1 MRKWLKKWLF
11 REELEK
17 QERDMYAVVGSRSG
31 IGLDLE
37 STAVQ
42 PHVRIGRLNVM
53 NGQLL
58 EVSAFKR
65 NPNGPDW
72 TTDYYII
79 DPEQKL
85 ADQIATVMV
94 MKGLEK

>member
-42 PHVRIGRLNVM
+42 PHVRLGRLNVM

-58 EVSAFKR
+58 EVSTFKR

-72 TTDYYII
+72 MTDYYII

>member
-1 MRKWLKKWLF
+1 MRKWIKSWLF

-17 QERDMYAVVGSRSG
+17 QRQEVHAVLGTRSG
-31 IGLDLE
+31 IYIEQE

-42 PHVRIGRLNVM
+42 PHVRLGRLNVM

-58 EVSAFKR
+58 EVSTYKR

-72 TTDYYII
+72 TTDYYIV

-85 ADQIATVMV
+85 SDQIATVMV

>member
-1 MRKWLKKWLF
+1 MRKWIKRWLF
-11 REELEK
+11 REELER
-17 QERDMYAVVGSRSG
+17 QEREVHAVIGTRSG
-31 IGLDLE
+31 IYVE
-37 STAVQ
+37 HETQAVQ
-42 PHVRIGRLNVM
+42 PHVRMGRLNVM

-58 EVSAFKR
+58 EVSTFKR

-79 DPEQKL
+79 DPEQRL

>member
-1 MRKWLKKWLF
+1 MRQWIKNWLF

-17 QERDMYAVVGSRSG
+17 QAREMHAVIGGRSA
-31 IGLDLE
+31 IYVENE
-37 STAVQ
+37 STAVT
-42 PHVRIGRLNVM
+42 PHVRMGRLNVM

-58 EVSAFKR
+58 EVSTFKR

-79 DPEQKL
+79 DPEQRL

>member
-1 MRKWLKKWLF
+1 MRKWIKRWLF
-11 REELEK
+11 REELER
-17 QERDMYAVVGSRSG
+17 QEREVHAVIGTRSG
-31 IGLDLE
+31 IYVE
-37 STAVQ
+37 HETQAVQ
-42 PHVRIGRLNVM
+42 PHVRMGRLNVM

-58 EVSAFKR
+58 EVSTYKR

-72 TTDYYII
+72 TTDYYIV

-85 ADQIATVMV
+85 SDQIATVMV

>member
-11 REELEK
+11 REELER
-17 QERDMYAVVGSRSG
+17 QEREVHAVIGTRSG
-31 IGLDLE
+31 IYVE
-37 STAVQ
+37 HETQAVQ
-42 PHVRIGRLNVM
+42 PHVRLGRLNVM

-58 EVSAFKR
+58 EVSTFKR

-72 TTDYYII
+72 STDYYII

>member
-1 MRKWLKKWLF
+1 MRQWIKKWLF

-17 QERDMYAVVGSRSG
+17 QERDAYAVVGSRAG

-42 PHVRIGRLNVM
+42 PHVRLGRLNVM

-58 EVSAFKR
+58 EVSTFKR

>member
-31 IGLDLE
+31 IGLDLD

-42 PHVRIGRLNVM
+42 PHVRLGRLNVM

-58 EVSAFKR
+58 EVSTFKR

>member
-1 MRKWLKKWLF
+1 MRQWIKKWLF

-17 QERDMYAVVGSRSG
+17 QRQEVHAVLGTRSG
-31 IGLDLE
+31 IYIE
-37 STAVQ
+37 QETQAVQ
-42 PHVRIGRLNVM
+42 PHVRMGRLNVM

-58 EVSAFKR
+58 EVSTYKR

-72 TTDYYII
+72 TTDYHIV

-85 ADQIATVMV
+85 SDQIATVMV

>member
-17 QERDMYAVVGSRSG
+17 QERDAHAVLGTRSA
-31 IGLDLE
+31 IYIENE
-37 STAVQ
+37 STAVT
-42 PHVRIGRLNVM
+42 PHVRLGRLNVM

-58 EVSAFKR
+58 EVSTYKR

-72 TTDYYII
+72 NTDYYILQEGV
-79 DPEQKL
+79 PL
-85 ADQIATVMV
+85 ADQIALVIT
-94 MKGLEK
+94 MKELAK

>member
-1 MRKWLKKWLF
+1 MRQWIKNWLF

-17 QERDMYAVVGSRSG
+17 QRQEIHHVIGTRSG
-31 IGLDLE
+31 IYVE
-37 STAVQ
+37 NETQAVQ
-42 PHVRIGRLNVM
+42 PHVRMGRLNVM

-58 EVSAFKR
+58 EVSTYKR

-72 TTDYYII
+72 TTDYYIV

>member
-1 MRKWLKKWLF
+1 MRKWIKKWLF
-11 REELEK
+11 REELER
-17 QERDMYAVVGSRSG
+17 QEREVHAVIGTRSG
-31 IGLDLE
+31 IYVE
-37 STAVQ
+37 HETQAVQ
-42 PHVRIGRLNVM
+42 PHVRMGRLNVM

-58 EVSAFKR
+58 EVSTFKR

>member
-1 MRKWLKKWLF
+1 MRQWIKKWLF

-17 QERDMYAVVGSRSG
+17 QEREVHAILGSRNA
-31 IGLDLE
+31 IYVENE

-42 PHVRIGRLNVM
+42 PHVRMGRLNVM

-58 EVSAFKR
+58 EVSTYKR

-72 TTDYYII
+72 TTDYYIVQEGV
-79 DPEQKL
+79 PL
-85 ADQIATVMV
+85 ADQIAVVMT

>member
-1 MRKWLKKWLF
+1 MRKWIKKWLF

-31 IGLDLE
+31 IGLDLD

-42 PHVRIGRLNVM
+42 PHVRMGRLNVM

-58 EVSAFKR
+58 EVSTFKR

-72 TTDYYII
+72 STDYYILQEGV
-79 DPEQKL
+79 PL
-85 ADQIATVMV
+85 AEQIALVLT

>member
-1 MRKWLKKWLF
+1 MRQWIKRWLF
-11 REELEK
+11 KEELAK
-17 QERDMYAVVGSRSG
+17 QERTMHALVGSHAG
-31 IGLDLE
+31 INIELE

-58 EVSAFKR
+58 EVSTFKR

-72 TTDYYII
+72 STDYYII

>member
-1 MRKWLKKWLF
+1 MRKWIKKWLF

-17 QERDMYAVVGSRSG
+17 QERELHAVIGTRSG
-31 IGLDLE
+31 IYVENE

-42 PHVRIGRLNVM
+42 PHVRMGALTVM
-53 NGQLL
+53 NGKLL
-58 EVSAFKR
+58 EVSTYKR

-85 ADQIATVMV
+85 SDQIATVMV

>member
-1 MRKWLKKWLF
+1 MRQWIKKWLF

-17 QERDMYAVVGSRSG
+17 QERDAYAVVGSRSG
-31 IGLDLE
+31 IYVE
-37 STAVQ
+37 NETQAVQ
-42 PHVRIGRLNVM
+42 PHVRMGRLNVM

-58 EVSAFKR
+58 EVSTFKR

-72 TTDYYII
+72 TTDYYIV